1 MKKIIRKKRTGALG
15 FRRKIIIRL
24 IISLLI
30 LAAVLISVSLYYY
43 GSLPF
48 SSTGKAVLDDYN
60 NVGYATPTGKFS
72 ITPDDDPNQ
81 VGSNQMFDLRVNVT
95 EPGGYVYAI
104 FYVFNY
110 RLNRWMPFAFPQATE
125 ENTNWIANS
134 AEVDLSLNATANLI
148 NSNEGKNYI
157 VAYSCKKD
165 SGVWKCG
172 YNDLTGANNQ
182 WMLHQFSVSG
192 ITNPAPVLT
201 GSCMIS
207 SDCASGN
214 CTNHVCVS
222 SSPNPQNVIEI
233 DSCMELGSPNTMYIL
248 QNDAFCN
255 IDDCTGCFVVTADN
269 LILDGNGHQT
279 WGVEIGTA
287 YPSEELTIN
296 NFTLKNITT
305 QNIYVYHALESLN
318 FYYVSLPFT
327 FSIEQPIFKINGVG
341 LNTYERLLAGTIN
354 LINSSVSQIEVGG
367 KFNNYYCPQGYSG
380 CGNKG
385 GNITLINSIAYN
397 LNANGFEG
405 DIYGGNGGNIYLKNS
420 SINNAYVLGG
430 DGGIITGGGIAG
442 FGGTIYLEDSLA
454 SALYSNGGA
463 TNGELGGS
471 GGQIT
476 IYNSMVNSAEAN
488 GGSGGSYGAGSGGMI
503 NVTFYLSS
511 LDMGLVSA
519 IGGSGGDP
527 GGNGGIAKIAG
538 NGLNIQEINLN
549 AGTGYSANGNPG
561 LLMINGAVGDIDY
574 ISCSGGNPFQ
584 QLSGTSCID

>member
-1 MKKIIRKKRTGALG
+1 MKKIIRAKSRSTLG
-15 FRRKIIIRL
+15 FRRKVIIRL

-48 SSTGKAVLDDYN
+48 SSTGKAVLTGGYD

-72 ITPDDDPNQ
+72 ITPDNDPNQ

-201 GSCMIS
+201 GSCMID

-214 CTNHVCVS
+214 CTNHVCAAGVPN
-222 SSPNPQNVIEI
+222 SPSVVEI
-233 DSCMELGSPNTMYIL
+233 DSCMELGLPNTLYIL
-248 QNDAFCN
+248 QNDAWCN

-269 LILDGNGHQT
+269 VILDGNGHQT
-279 WGVEIGTA
+279 WGVEIGTP
-287 YPSEELTIN
+287 YPSGELIIN
-296 NFTLKNITT
+296 NFTLRNITAE
-305 QNIYVYHALESLN
+305 NIYVHRALESLN
-318 FYYVSLPFT
+318 FYYVNLLS
-327 FSIEQPIFKINGVG
+327 FSISEPISKINGLG
-341 LNTYERLLAGTIN
+341 LNTYERLVAGTIN
-354 LINSSVSQIEVGG
+354 LINSSVSNLDVSGT
-367 KFNNYYCPQGYSG
+367 FNNYYCPEGYSG
-380 CGNKG
+380 CGNNG
-385 GNITLINSIAYN
+385 GNITLINSIAYD
-397 LNANGFEG
+397 LNANGLEG
-405 DIYGGNGGNIYLKNS
+405 YVYGGKGGNIYLKDS
-420 SINNAYVLGG
+420 SVNNVYVSGG
-430 DGGIITGGGIAG
+430 DGRIIAGGGIAG
-442 FGGTIYLEDSLA
+442 SGGIIYLESSLA
-454 SALYSNGGA
+454 SALSSNGGN
-463 TNGELGGS
+463 TNGEVGGS
-471 GGQIT
+471 GGQII
-476 IYNSMVNSAEAN
+476 IYNSIANSAQVN
-488 GGSGGSYGAGSGGMI
+488 GGSGGSYGAGSGG
-503 NVTFYLSS
+503 
-511 LDMGLVSA
+511 
-519 IGGSGGDP
+519 
-527 GGNGGIAKIAG
+527 
-538 NGLNIQEINLN
+538 
-549 AGTGYSANGNPG
+549 
-561 LLMINGAVGDIDY
+561 
-574 ISCSGGNPFQ
+574 
-584 QLSGTSCID
+584 